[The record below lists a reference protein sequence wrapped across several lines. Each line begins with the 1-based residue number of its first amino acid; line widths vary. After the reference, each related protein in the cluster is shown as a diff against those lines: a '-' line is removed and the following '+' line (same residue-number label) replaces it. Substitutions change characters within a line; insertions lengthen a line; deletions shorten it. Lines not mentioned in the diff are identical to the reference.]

1 MTDHPQTESE
11 TAMSA
16 DATHRYEEEVG
27 GSGTVALAGDALPC
41 ADCGQVVAD
50 PDPAGLVKAERVRR
64 GRAVVVM
71 LATCPSCAE
80 RDRAA
85 LDLAQ
90 QHLSAG
96 VTVGDRRYGGK
107 DAARLLVEAWVA
119 LDAAGVASSSHGVGG
134 PQPGA
139 ALAALVVNLS
149 SQAGGLRWRDR
160 LNAPASLVAEPV
172 HLVEPGTANE
182 TAWGHLAEADRARL
196 RDGMVQVLAERVA
209 RQAPPVALTPP
220 QLQPGEVGAANG
232 QGVHV
237 AGGCLYC
244 GLHSITMSALA
255 VLRHGGHL
263 QAARKVWSLRRV
275 TSSTVGGRGGS
286 LLVGWLCPACT
297 RAADDVGSASSPR
310 SLEWALVDFLGLSRH
325 PFGGEGLAVRGLRA
339 WGALAAEAQHR
350 GASPAPNQSPW
361 GHLTDEEKGRL
372 AQDWRRGG
380 SGV

>member
-1 MTDHPQTESE
+1 MTEHPQTESE
-11 TAMSA
+11 RVMSTHT
-16 DATHRYEEEVG
+16 THRHEEEG
-27 GSGTVALAGDALPC
+27 SASGTVALTGDALAC
-41 ADCGQVVAD
+41 ADCGQVVAE

-85 LDLAQ
+85 LDLAE

-107 DAARLLVEAWVA
+107 DAASLLVEAWVA
-119 LDAAGVASSSHGVGG
+119 LDAAGVARSSHGVGG

-139 ALAALVVNLS
+139 ALASLVVNLG

-182 TAWGHLAEADRARL
+182 AAWGHLDKDDRARL
-196 RDGMVQVLAERVA
+196 RAGMVQVLAERVA

-220 QLQPGEVGAANG
+220 EVKPGEVGAGG

-237 AGGCLYC
+237 TSGCLYC
-244 GLHSITMSALA
+244 GLHSVTMSALA
-255 VLRHGGHL
+255 VLRLGGHSK
-263 QAARKVWSLRRV
+263 AARSVWSLRRV

-286 LLVGWLCPACT
+286 LLIGWLCPACT
-297 RAADDVGSASSPR
+297 RAADDVGSVSSPR
-310 SLEWALVDFLGLSRH
+310 SLEWALVDHLGLSRH
-325 PFGGEGLAVRGLRA
+325 PFGGAVGIAGLRA
-339 WGALAAEAQHR
+339 WGALVADARHR
-350 GASPAPNQSPW
+350 GRICPAPNQTSW
-361 GHLTDEEKGRL
+361 GHLSEEERGRL

-380 SGV
+380 SGA